1 MASTYPTSLDSFTN
15 PSASSLL
22 TSPSHAQQHADINDA
37 MEAVQTKLAIGNTVV
52 GTYTAYTP
60 TFTGLTIGNG
70 TVTSAFCR
78 VNDFVH
84 YYAEVT
90 LGSTSS
96 VTGAVFVSVPV
107 NVNAGMLASGSDN
120 SAYIYGTA
128 SYTDQGSSVNYGWI
142 TSASATD
149 MRLMVQLTNS
159 TYATRISMNTAVPF
173 TWVATDSFRFN
184 AYYRA
189 A

>member
-22 TSPSHAQQHADINDA
+22 TSPSHAQQHSDINDA
-37 MEAVQTKLAIGNTVV
+37 MEAVQTKLAIGNTVITRTFN
-52 GTYTAYTP
+52 TYTAKYTP
-60 TFTGLTIGNG
+60 
-70 TVTSAFCR
+70 
-78 VNDFVH
+78 
-84 YYAEVT
+84 

-96 VTGAVFVSVPV
+96 VTGAVFVSTPV

-128 SYTDQGSSVNYGWI
+128 SYTDQGTLVNYGWI
-142 TSASATD
+142 TSASATN
-149 MRLMVQLTNS
+149 MRLMVQLTNA
-159 TYATRISMNTAVPF
+159 TYAQRISMNTAVPF

>member
-15 PSASSLL
+15 PTASSLL
-22 TSPSHAQQHADINDA
+22 TSPSHAQQHSDINDA
-37 MEAVQTKLAIGNTVV
+37 MEAVQTKLAIGNTVI

-60 TFTGLTIGNG
+60 TFNNFTLGNG
-70 TVTSAFCR
+70 TVTAAYCR

-90 LGSTSS
+90 LGSTSA

-107 NVNAGMLASGSDN
+107 NVNAGMLASGSDS

-128 SYTDQGSSVNYGWI
+128 SYTDQGTLVNYGWVC
-142 TSASATD
+142 SSNATN
-149 MRLMVQLTNS
+149 MRLMVQLTNA
-159 TYATRISMNTAVPF
+159 TYAQRISMNTTTPF

>member
-1 MASTYPTSLDSFTN
+1 MAINYPTSLDSFTN
-15 PSASSLL
+15 PTATDLL
-22 TSPSHAQQHADINDA
+22 TSPSHAQQHSDINDA
-37 MEAVQTKLAIGNTVV
+37 MEAVQTKLAIGNTVI

-60 TFTGLTIGNG
+60 TYIGFTLGNG

-96 VTGAVFVSVPV
+96 VTGPVFVSVPV
-107 NVNAGMLASGSDN
+107 NVNAEMLASGSDA

-128 SYTDQGSSVNYGWI
+128 SYTDQGTLVNYGWI
-142 TSASATD
+142 TSNSATT
-149 MRLMVQLTNS
+149 MRLMVQTTTA
-159 TYATRISMNTAVPF
+159 TYAQRISMNTAVPF

>member
-1 MASTYPTSLDSFTN
+1 MASTFPTSLDTFTN
-15 PSASSLL
+15 PTATSLL
-22 TSPSHAQQHADINDA
+22 TSPSHAQQHSDINDA
-37 MEAVQTKLAIGNTVV
+37 VEALEAKVAIGNTVL

-70 TVTSAFCR
+70 TVTSAYCR
-78 VNDFVH
+78 VNGFVH

-96 VTGAVFVSVPV
+96 VTGAVFISAPV
-107 NVNAGMLASGSDN
+107 NVNAQMLAAGSDS

-128 SYTDQGSSVNYGWI
+128 SYTDQGTLVNYGWV
-142 TSASATD
+142 TSSSATE
-149 MRLMVQLTNS
+149 MRLMVELTNA
-159 TYATRISMNTAVPF
+159 TYAQRISMNTTVPF
-173 TWVATDSFRFN
+173 TWVSTDSFRFN